1 MKSALSS
8 AAVLLVSAAALT
20 ACQPDSAASASSST
34 PSRQAGAASS
44 PADTTAPAPPPSTT
58 ASPPDGTASQVSSTS
73 STSSSGKAGPSS
85 AKPAPAKPSPAKP
98 APAPRSR
105 YATSDSYAWKH
116 PCSSKQ
122 ISVHLVRRASA
133 PTQRVIEV
141 RNNGARSCGL
151 SYYPHVVLWNA
162 DSATGG
168 VTITPLVPDGLG
180 GPPASP
186 VYAGRTAYAVVD
198 LDPSGATKGT
208 AFGVNEMNVLADG
221 DHMSSRETVQFP
233 LGAGAH
239 VLKPKLGLY
248 EDTVARAVASME
260 SADIQP

>member
-1 MKSALSS
+1 MYVKSALSS

-34 PSRQAGAASS
+34 SSRQAGAASS
-44 PADTTAPAPPPSTT
+44 PADTTASASPPSTT
-58 ASPPDGTASQVSSTS
+58 ASPPAGTASQVSSS
-73 STSSSGKAGPSS
+73 GNSGSGNSSSGKAGSS
-85 AKPAPAKPSPAKP
+85 PGKPS
-98 APAPRSR
+98 PAPRSR

-116 PCSSKQ
+116 PCSSRQ

-168 VTITPLVPDGLG
+168 VTVTPLVPDGLG

-233 LGAGAH
+233 LGSGAH

>member
-1 MKSALSS
+1 MYVKSALSS

-20 ACQPDSAASASSST
+20 ACRPDSPASASSST

-44 PADTTAPAPPPSTT
+44 PADTTAPASPPSTT
-58 ASPPDGTASQVSSTS
+58 TSPPAGTASQVSSS
-73 STSSSGKAGPSS
+73 GDSSSGNAGSS
-85 AKPAPAKPSPAKP
+85 PDKPS
-98 APAPRSR
+98 PAPRSR

-233 LGAGAH
+233 LGSGAH
-239 VLKPKLGLY
+239 VLRPKLGLY